1 MQSIYLNVYINNIV
15 CNLKVENEKKTVSI
29 SDI

>member
-1 MQSIYLNVYINNIV
+1 MQSMYLNVHINNIV
-15 CNLKVENEKKTVSI
+15 CNLKVENEKKTEY